1 MKRVSQFAL
10 AILLATMASAERAT
24 VSAQG
29 GDQLRLQD
37 VISVTVIDQPALTK
51 KYTVEGDGRVTF
63 PLLGRVPVAG
73 LTPDQLASDLRR
85 RLIDGFLKNPQVN
98 VEVERPKRVFVF
110 GGVSAPGVYPLAGE
124 MTVMELLARAG
135 YTGAS
140 EAIIV
145 RPKNTRAPAL
155 PDDKDAKVIRVN
167 LREFEK
173 DLETGQL
180 SRNVMLAD
188 GDTVYVP
195 RFDPNR
201 IYVSGQVRTPGAY
214 SIPENTTLLQALALA
229 GGPTEHAS
237 LGRIRII
244 RLTNGKQNTIKARLE
259 DIVRPGDTII
269 VPERYF

>member
-1 MKRVSQFAL
+1 MKAAWRRHVVAFGWL
-10 AILLATMASAERAT
+10 AACATATLVAQSA
-24 VSAQG
+24 
-29 GDQLRLQD
+29 DQLRPQD
-37 VISVTVIDQPALTK
+37 VIAVTVLDQPTLTK

-63 PLLGRVPVAG
+63 PLLGRVQAAG
-73 LTPDQLASDLRR
+73 LTADQLAADLRR
-85 RLIDGFLKNPQVN
+85 RLADGFFNNPQVN
-98 VEVERPKRVFVF
+98 VEVERAKRVFVF
-110 GGVSAPGVYPLAGE
+110 GGVSGPGMYPLVGD

-145 RPKNTRAPAL
+145 RSKNGRAPTM
-155 PDDKDAKVIRVN
+155 PDDKDAQVIRVN

-173 DLETGQL
+173 DLESGQL
-180 SRNVMLAD
+180 SRNVALAD

-214 SIPENTTLLQALALA
+214 SVPENTTLLQALALA

-237 LGRIRII
+237 LGRVRII
-244 RLTNGKQNTIKARLE
+244 RLVNGKQNTIKARLE